1 MKHLSLLELN
11 NTIKQVLDKQLES
24 SYWVLAEIS
33 EIRLN
38 PKGHCYLELVEK
50 EGTSISAKAKGT
62 IWSYTYRNLST
73 WFEGMTGQSLKAGL
87 KILFNASVQ
96 YHEVYGLSLNIKD
109 IDAGFTIGEKA
120 LQRQKVLKQL
130 SEDGVLEMNKE
141 LPLPLVPQRI
151 AVISSST
158 AAGYG
163 DFMDQIEHNEYGY
176 HFHAKLF
183 SAVMQG
189 NTAPASIIDALIK
202 INEDSQDFDL
212 VVLIRGGGSQ
222 LDLDCFDDYNLN
234 AHLAQFPLPILTG
247 IGHERDEAIADIV
260 AHTSFKT
267 PTAVAEFL
275 IQGIIFYDQKLMEG
289 VNKIVEFAQ
298 STIANEQMQLYTS
311 TLKLSQHTAALI
323 SQQRQA
329 ISITNERLKHAVHF
343 NIDHQGQ
350 HLGQLQ
356 QAVRLLSPENILQ
369 RGYSI
374 TLLNNKVIDIKTKIK
389 KGDNMTTETAFN
401 KIQSEV
407 TSTTKKK

>member
-120 LQRQKVLKQL
+120 LQRQKILKQL

-151 AVISSST
+151 AVISSPT

-176 HFHAKLF
+176 HFHVKLF

-189 NTAPASIIDALIK
+189 NTAPASIIDALMK
-202 INEDSQDFDL
+202 INDDSQDFDL

-222 LDLDCFDDYNLN
+222 LDLDCFDDYNLT

-260 AHTSFKT
+260 AHTSLKT

-275 IQGIIFYDQKLMEG
+275 VQGIIFFDQKLMEG

-298 STIANEQMQLYTS
+298 RTIENQQMQLYAS

-350 HLGQLQ
+350 HLEQLQ

-369 RGYSI
+369 RGYTI
-374 TLLNNKVIDIKTKIK
+374 TLLSNKVIDAKTKIK
-389 KGDNMTTETAFN
+389 KGDNLTTETAFS
-401 KIQSEV
+401 KIESEV
-407 TSTTKKK
+407 ITTTKKK